1 MTDHRRSIP
10 WPRAASPGAF
20 PSSGPLRAI
29 ALVSLVYD
37 ALLGAGLLAGRGLL
51 VQWFGVPAPMPA
63 IHADL
68 NGLFALAIAAGYLL
82 PYRDPERYRGYLWV
96 MGPFLKGAGAALFVA
111 DHLLRGSPSSYL
123 LFAAADG
130 ALALVTLWALVASR
144 ERGTGSRQGFPP
156 G

>member
-1 MTDHRRSIP
+1 
-10 WPRAASPGAF
+10 
-20 PSSGPLRAI
+20 
-29 ALVSLVYD
+29 VSLVYD

-51 VQWFGVPAPMPA
+51 ALWFGVPEPAPP

-82 PYRDPERYRGYLWV
+82 PYRDPDRYRGYLWV
-96 MGPFLKGAGAALFVA
+96 MGPFLKGGGAALFAA

-130 ALALVTLWALVASR
+130 ALALVTLWALVASH
-144 ERGTGSRQGFPP
+144 ERGTGSRPGFPP